1 MLTTVYLD
9 GPMGEKFGREWEFEV
24 DSPRAALKMVDANT
38 SGFVA
43 WMRRTAQKYSN
54 YQVVVEYENGATEE
68 LSNETFGVNREMK
81 SIRFVPIIEGSGKW
95 TSTIVGIVIMVV
107 AIVYGI
113 FTEDWVNAAKIF
125 QFGAEMAVVGLITAL
140 TTKDPVKI
148 QQRSGDG
155 STLSSYGF
163 DSTTNTV
170 EQGVPVPI
178 IYGRSLVGSRV
189 ISASVVIGEMV
200 I

>member
-1 MLTTVYLD
+1 
-9 GPMGEKFGREWEFEV
+9 MGDQFGREWEFEIS
-24 DSPRAALKMVDANT
+24 SPRDALKMVDANT
-38 SGFVA
+38 NGFVA
-43 WMRRTAQKYSN
+43 WMRRTAAKYSQ
-54 YQVVVEYENGATEE
+54 YQVVVEYNDGNTEE

-81 SIRFVPIIEGSGKW
+81 SVRFVPIIEGSGKW
-95 TSTIVGIVIMVV
+95 TSTIVGIVIMIV

-113 FTEDWVNAAKIF
+113 FTEDWVTAAKIF

-148 QQRSGDG
+148 QSKSGEG
-155 STLSSYGF
+155 ATLSSYGF
-163 DSTTNTV
+163 DSTVNTV

-178 IYGRSLVGSRV
+178 IYGRNLVGSRV